1 MEIRQRATV
10 EVQVNGE
17 DAKKELQS
25 LESYANSLKGRLAEA
40 YKAGDTKKIKQ
51 LEKELRETNAQ
62 LKVMRTNTKNIDA
75 AMNNIGLATPK
86 ELRNLIRDI
95 NAKISS
101 GHVKR
106 GSAEW
111 RKYQEQLKFVNAEL
125 RKVKSEVVESEGWL
139 TRFNNG
145 FTKWGALAASGIAAI
160 TGLTFT
166 IRKATAGYAD
176 MEEAESQVIKY
187 TGMTKEQVKSL
198 NEDLKQMDTRTARER
213 LNALAGDAGR
223 LGKSSKKDVLE
234 FIDAADK
241 INVALGEDLGEDAV
255 KNIGKLAMMFGE
267 DKEKGLRGA
276 MLATGSAINAVG
288 QTSSAA
294 EAYLVDFTARV
305 AGAANQAK
313 ISQANIIG
321 FASVLDQNMLRDET
335 AATAFQNV
343 MMKMYQE
350 PAKFAK
356 IAGKDVA
363 EFTKLLKTDANEA
376 ILQFL
381 QSLNKK
387 GSLDQLA
394 PLFDKMKLDGQGAA
408 SVLSVLAGKIEGIR
422 VAQKT
427 ANEAYNEGT
436 SIIDEFNVQNNTVQ
450 AGIDKSKKKF
460 ADLTIELGEKLLPL
474 AQYGI
479 STGSLTI
486 KVLSSLIEFLG
497 KYGKTIVYA
506 SLVLGTYIPVQKLQY
521 LWTNKV
527 KTAIIEYNAVQ
538 KLKLF
543 WDKAVAASTWLYI
556 AATSVLT
563 GRLRQAKLAMQAFFL
578 VTKFH
583 PLGLLLTVITA
594 VAGGIYLLATRTK
607 KAKTLTEEFF
617 SAISEER
624 NELNKIYNQL
634 LKTNEKT
641 AERTRLINEFNSGFG
656 KYLTNLLDEKSS
668 VDDIKKAYKEATA
681 AMNDHYAREL
691 LASKQSEIVKES
703 LDEQSKALRKSVDI
717 AINATKD
724 QKARLSE
731 LINDVTN
738 QVITDNPDYG
748 AGNVRQKIYEQ
759 INREF
764 GSGAA
769 YDLFGGS
776 QGWEDFSKEI
786 SPFIK
791 AADKTINKVAKL
803 KDELA
808 PFIKNLSSSPVENS
822 NDGSNDDMP
831 PSDDLTDKE
840 KQKILKENLK
850 KVEAAA
856 AKEEALI
863 KANYSKGDMAY
874 REYCKAINEN
884 DVKEFDNKMALYD
897 KESNEYNQLLTKKQ
911 DLLRKGVEK
920 ENKFSLDEIEACA
933 RKEEMIWVDTYQDH
947 KIDKYALNEALF
959 MLDIAMLS
967 DKQALYEKKSEEW
980 HDYEKQI
987 TDRES
992 EEKLR
997 KQREFQELLSSF
1009 REEYSKKDLEQ
1020 LMQVEIDGLDF
1031 LYKEKILKEEE
1042 YLRYLKVIKQKYAG
1056 MSNRQIVEAWDQ
1068 KISEALQQAKD
1079 KAMVDSNNKGENNDF
1094 WGTLFGADADI
1105 HQRTMDNLNTMHE
1118 AGLIAQRSYLQA
1130 MANENASY
1138 FSELAGKVQMYYSEI
1153 NGVVS
1158 SYSNFS
1164 QACSELEI
1172 AKIEKKYDVEI
1183 KAAGDNKDK
1192 VAKLEKEKDK
1202 AINAEKSKAN
1212 KKATTIQ
1219 IAQALAETAISAL
1232 RAYSAGWEA
1241 GFPAGPIL
1249 APLFAGMAVAS
1260 GMLQV
1265 ATIRKQAQA
1274 QEAGY
1279 YSGGFTP
1286 LGDPKKEVG
1295 TVHASEFV
1303 ANHKAVNNPNILPV
1317 LQLIDYAQKNNTVGS
1332 LTAKDISMSLDKGYS
1347 ATPVSTSSTS
1357 SDENTTVLIGVM
1369 SNALDR
1375 ASSIMEKLSMTLDEG
1390 IESYVTIDGE
1400 HGFEK
1405 QYNHYKKLKANKSR
1419 L

>member
-95 NAKISS
+95 NAKLSS

-111 RKYQEQLKFVNAEL
+111 KKYQEQLKLVNAEI
-125 RKVKSEVVESEGWL
+125 RKVNGEIRETQGWL

-145 FTKWGALAASGIAAI
+145 FSKWGGLLASTAAAI
-160 TGLTFT
+160 TGVSMALSVL
-166 IRKATAGYAD
+166 RKNRD
-176 MEEAESQVIKY
+176 E
-187 TGMTKEQVKSL
+187 KE
-198 NEDLKQMDTRTARER
+198 
-213 LNALAGDAGR
+213 
-223 LGKSSKKDVLE
+223 
-234 FIDAADK
+234 
-241 INVALGEDLGEDAV
+241 
-255 KNIGKLAMMFGE
+255 
-267 DKEKGLRGA
+267 
-276 MLATGSAINAVG
+276 
-288 QTSSAA
+288 SSAA
-294 EAYLVDFTARV
+294 NLKALTGLDDDSIQWLKRQAEILSTSMDKTKLRVTQSSKDILEAYMLVGSAKPDLLTNKEALNAVTIEAMRLASAAKMDLKDAV
-305 AGAANQAK
+305 EAVTVSLNQYSAGADQAGRFTNVLAAGSQK
-313 ISQANIIG
+313 GSAGVVSQAAAIVKAG
-321 FASVLDQNMLRDET
+321 VSASG
-335 AATAFQNV
+335 
-343 MMKMYQE
+343 
-350 PAKFAK
+350 AK
-356 IAGKDVA
+356 V
-363 EFTKLLKTDANEA
+363 
-376 ILQFL
+376 QFEEL
-381 QSLNKK
+381 V
-387 GSLDQLA
+387 G
-394 PLFDKMKLDGQGAA
+394 
-408 SVLSVLAGKIEGIR
+408 
-422 VAQKT
+422 
-427 ANEAYNEGT
+427 
-436 SIIDEFNVQNNTVQ
+436 
-450 AGIDKSKKKF
+450 
-460 ADLTIELGEKLLPL
+460 TIEMLGEKGIKDEVAGTGLKKFFLVLQTGAKETNPAIVGL
-474 AQYGI
+474 DKALENLQKKRMSAKAIKDIFGEEGYNVAKILIDNTAKVKEYTKAVTGTNVAMIQAAINSDTNEAKMAQYKNQIKEAGI
-479 STGSLTI
+479 QLMEKLNPSLSALTGWTTKLI
-486 KVLSSLIEFLG
+486 KAAPVLIDWTQQ
-497 KYGKTIVYA
+497 YGRTIVYA
-506 SLVLGTYIPVQKLQY
+506 ATVLTTYIVAKKLHWFW
-521 LWTNKV
+521 LNKV
-527 KTAIIEYNAVQ
+527 KTETGQYILVQ
-538 KLKLF
+538 KLKQF
-543 WDKAVAASTWLYI
+543 WDKAVTASTWLYI

-563 GRLRQAKLAMQAFFL
+563 GRVKQARLAMHAFFL

-656 KYLTNLLDEKSS
+656 KYLTNLLDEKST

-791 AADKTINKVAKL
+791 ATDKTINKVAKL

-808 PFIKNLSSSPVENS
+808 PFIKNLSSSPVKNS

-863 KANYSKGDMAY
+863 KEKYAKGQTTY

-884 DVKEFDNKMALYD
+884 DIKELDNKMALYD

-911 DLLRKGVEK
+911 DLLKKGLEQETNFTV
-920 ENKFSLDEIEACA
+920 DEIEARA
-933 RKEEMIWVDTYQDH
+933 KEEEMSLVSSYYNR
-947 KIDKYALNEALF
+947 KISRFALNEGLF
-959 MLDIAMLS
+959 RLDIEALQK
-967 DKQALYEKKSEEW
+967 KQALYTKDSKEW
-980 HDYEKQI
+980 QDYEKQI
-987 TDRES
+987 IDLENR
-992 EEKLR
+992 EKLR
-997 KQREFQELLSSF
+997 KQEEYQQLLSSI
-1009 REEYSKKDLEQ
+1009 RENYSKKDIDH
-1020 LMQVEIDGLDF
+1020 LMQEELDGIDYLHKNGL
-1031 LYKEKILKEEE
+1031 LKEEE
-1042 YLRYLKVIKQKYAG
+1042 YQKLLKAIKKKYLKEKVEQVDNPAPDDAPTQSFLGGDFQKLKEKYALINDAEKQG
-1056 MSNRQIVEAWDQ
+1056 VITHQEAMQQ
-1068 KISEALQQAKD
+1068 KAE
-1079 KAMVDSNNKGENNDF
+1079 
-1094 WGTLFGADADI
+1094 ADA
-1105 HQRTMDNLNTMHE
+1105 NYLE
-1118 AGLIAQRSYLQA
+1118 GLKAKTEVI
-1130 MANENASY
+1130 
-1138 FSELAGKVQMYYSEI
+1138 YSSLSAI
-1153 NGVVS
+1153 VTA
-1158 SYSNFS
+1158 YSNYTN
-1164 QACSELEI
+1164 ACQDLEV
-1172 AKIEKKYDVEI
+1172 AKIEKKYDDEI
-1183 KAAGDNKDK
+1183 KAAGNNTTKTK
-1192 VAKLEKEKDK
+1192 KLEEKKENEIAKVK
-1202 AINAEKSKAN
+1202 TKYNKKAMQIEIAQAFASMAMSAINAYSSA
-1212 KKATTIQ
+1212 
-1219 IAQALAETAISAL
+1219 AEVPL
-1232 RAYSAGWEA
+1232 VGY
-1241 GFPAGPIL
+1241 IL
-1249 APLFAGMAVAS
+1249 APIAAAAAVTAGM
-1260 GMLQV
+1260 MNI
-1265 ATIRKQAQA
+1265 ATIKKQHQA

-1295 TVHASEFV
+1295 VVHASEFV
-1303 ANHKAVNNPNILPV
+1303 ANHSAVNNPNVLPV
-1317 LQLIDYAQKNNTVGS
+1317 LRLIDYAQKNNTVGS
-1332 LTAKDISMSLDKGYS
+1332 LTADDITASLNGYYS
-1347 ATPVSTSSTS
+1347 SGSTSSERIVMQNTDTGDKQIMMEVMGVLYKLKDRL
-1357 SDENTTVLIGVM
+1357 DEPLIAETYATGRGGTM
-1369 SNALDR
+1369 EA
-1375 ASSIMEKLSMTLDEG
+1375 EKL
-1390 IESYVTIDGE
+1390 V
-1400 HGFEK
+1400 
-1405 QYNHYKKLKANKSR
+1405 NKMKTNAR
-1419 L
+1419 RRR

>member
-62 LKVMRTNTKNIDA
+62 LKVMRTNAKNIDA

-95 NAKISS
+95 NAKLSS

-111 RKYQEQLKFVNAEL
+111 KKYQEQLKLVNAEL
-125 RKVKSEVVESEGWL
+125 RNVKSEVVESEGWL
-139 TRFNNG
+139 ARFNNG

-223 LGKSSKKDVLE
+223 LGKSSKEDVLE

-305 AGAANQAK
+305 AGAANQAQ

-460 ADLTIELGEKLLPL
+460 ADLTIELGEKLLPI

-506 SLVLGTYIPVQKLQY
+506 ALVLGTYIAVQKLQY

-538 KLKLF
+538 KLKQF
-543 WDKAVAASTWLYI
+543 WDKTVAASTWLYI

-578 VTKFH
+578 VTKLH

-594 VAGGIYLLATRTK
+594 VAGGLYLLATRTN
-607 KAKTLTEEFF
+607 KAKTLTDDFF

-656 KYLTNLLDEKSS
+656 KYLTNLLDEKST
-668 VDDIKKAYKEATA
+668 VEDIKKAYREATS

-738 QVITDNPDYG
+738 QVITDNPEYG
-748 AGNVRQKIYEQ
+748 VGNVRQKIYEQ

-791 AADKTINKVAKL
+791 AADNTINKVAKL
-803 KDELA
+803 KDELS
-808 PFIKNLSSSPVENS
+808 PFIKNLSSSPIGNENG
-822 NDGSNDDMP
+822 NDGNNGDTPLGDE
-831 PSDDLTDKE
+831 LTDKE
-840 KQKILKENLK
+840 KRKILKENLK

-856 AKEEALI
+856 AKEEAII
-863 KANYSKGDMAY
+863 KAKYAKGDMAY

-884 DVKEFDNKMALYD
+884 EIKELDNKMALYD
-897 KESNEYNQLLTKKQ
+897 KDSNEYNQLLSKKQ
-911 DLLRKGVEK
+911 DLLKKGLDQET
-920 ENKFSLDEIEACA
+920 KFSIDEIEARA
-933 RKEEMIWVDTYQDH
+933 KAEEIDLVSRYHDRKMS
-947 KIDKYALNEALF
+947 KYAMEEGLFQLDIEALQK
-959 MLDIAMLS
+959 
-967 DKQALYEKKSEEW
+967 KQSLYTKDSKEW
-980 HDYEKQI
+980 QDYEKQI
-987 TDRES
+987 TDLEN

-997 KQREFQELLSSF
+997 KQEEYQRLLSSI
-1009 REEYSKKDLEQ
+1009 RDEYSKKDLDR
-1020 LMQVEIDGLDF
+1020 LMQDELDGIEYLHKNG
-1031 LYKEKILKEEE
+1031 LLKEEE
-1042 YLRYLKVIKQKYAG
+1042 YQKVLKAIRKKYLKEKVNQVDEKTPEETGKSPLGNEYQKLKEKYALIEDAEKRG
-1056 MSNRQIVEAWDQ
+1056 A
-1068 KISEALQQAKD
+1068 ISHQEALQQ
-1079 KAMVDSNNKGENNDF
+1079 KAE
-1094 WGTLFGADADI
+1094 AD
-1105 HQRTMDNLNTMHE
+1105 
-1118 AGLIAQRSYLQA
+1118 GSYLDGLKSKT
-1130 MANENASY
+1130 E
-1138 FSELAGKVQMYYSEI
+1138 VIYSALNSI
-1153 NGVVS
+1153 VTA
-1158 SYSNFS
+1158 YSNYTN
-1164 QACSELEI
+1164 ACQDLEI
-1172 AKIEKKYDVEI
+1172 AKVEKKYDTEI
-1183 KAAGDNKDK
+1183 KAAGSSTEKGK
-1192 VAKLEKEKDK
+1192 RLQEEKEKSVAK
-1202 AINAEKSKAN
+1202 IKSKYNKKAMKIEIAQAIASTAMSAINAYSSA
-1212 KKATTIQ
+1212 
-1219 IAQALAETAISAL
+1219 AEVPL
-1232 RAYSAGWEA
+1232 VGY
-1241 GFPAGPIL
+1241 IL
-1249 APLFAGMAVAS
+1249 APIAATAAVAAGM
-1260 GMLQV
+1260 MQV
-1265 ATIRKQAQA
+1265 ATITKQHQA
-1274 QEAGY
+1274 QEEGY
-1279 YSGGFTP
+1279 YKGGFSGP
-1286 LGDPKKEVG
+1286 GDYRKEAG
-1295 TVHASEFV
+1295 PVHYGEFI
-1303 ANHKAVNNPNILPV
+1303 ANHHAVNNPALSPFFR
-1317 LQLIDYAQKNNTVGS
+1317 LLDTAQKNNTVGT
-1332 LTAKDISMSLDKGYS
+1332 LTAEDVSMSLGKGGNF
-1347 ATPVSTSSTS
+1347 APGSSSSS
-1357 SDENTTVLIGVM
+1357 SDVDEQVGMILASLSYSMDKTSEVIENLTAVLG
-1369 SNALDR
+1369 D
-1375 ASSIMEKLSMTLDEG
+1375 G

-1400 HGFEK
+1400 RGFEK

-1419 L
+1419 

>member
-1 MEIRQRATV
+1 MEIKQKAIV

-17 DAKKELQS
+17 EAKKELQS
-25 LESYANSLKGRLAEA
+25 LESYANNLKGRLAEA
-40 YKAGDTKKIKQ
+40 RNTGDAKKIKQ
-51 LEKELRETNAQ
+51 LEKELRETNGQ
-62 LKVMRTNTKNIDA
+62 LKIMRTNARNIDV

-86 ELRNLIRDI
+86 KLRNLLKDI
-95 NAKISS
+95 NSKLNS
-101 GHVKR
+101 GHIKR

-111 RKYQEQLKFVNAEL
+111 RKYQEQLKLVSNEL
-125 RKVKSEVVESEGWL
+125 RKIKNEAAESEGWL
-139 TRFNNG
+139 TRFNNR
-145 FTKWGALAASGIAAI
+145 FTKWGALVTSAVAGI

-166 IRKATAGYAD
+166 IRKATAGYAE

-198 NEDLKQMDTRTARER
+198 NEDLKNMDTRTARER

-223 LGKSSKKDVLE
+223 LGKTSKKDVLD

-267 DKEKGLRGA
+267 DKEKGLKGA

-294 EAYLVDFTARV
+294 EPYLVDFTARV

-313 ISQANIIG
+313 ISQADIIG
-321 FASVLDQNMLRDET
+321 FASVLDQNMIRDEK

-343 MMKMYQE
+343 IMKLYQE

-356 IAGKDVA
+356 IAGKDVT
-363 EFTKLLKTDANEA
+363 EFTQLLKTDANEA

-427 ANEAYNEGT
+427 ANEAYNDGT
-436 SIIDEFNVQNNTVQ
+436 SIIEEFNVQNNTVQ

-460 ADLTIELGEKLLPL
+460 ADLTIELGEKLLPI
-474 AQYGI
+474 ARYGI

-486 KVLSSLIEFLG
+486 KALAKLVEFLG
-497 KYGKTIVYA
+497 KYGKTIIYA
-506 SLVLGTYIPVQKLQY
+506 TLVLGTYIAAQKLQY

-538 KLKLF
+538 RLKMF
-543 WDKAVAASTWLYI
+543 WDKTVAASTWLYI
-556 AATSVLT
+556 AATSALT
-563 GRLRQAKLAMQAFFL
+563 GKLGQAKLAVQAFFL

-594 VAGGIYLLATRTK
+594 VAGGLYLLATKTK

-641 AERTRLINEFNSGFG
+641 AERTKLINEFNSQFG

-668 VDDIKKAYKEATA
+668 VNDIKKAYREATA

-703 LDEQSKALRKSVDI
+703 LDEQSKALRKSVDA
-717 AINATKD
+717 AINATKK

-738 QVITDNPDYG
+738 QTITDNPEYG
-748 AGNVRQKIYEQ
+748 AGNVRQRIYEK
-759 INREF
+759 INKEF

-776 QGWEDFSKEI
+776 QGWENFSKEI

-791 AADKTINKVAKL
+791 AVDKTINKVAKL
-803 KDELA
+803 KNELS
-808 PFIKNLSSSPVENS
+808 PFIKNLSASPVENS
-822 NDGSNDDMP
+822 NDKNEDDEP
-831 PSDDLTDKE
+831 SSDDPTDKE
-840 KQKILKENLK
+840 KKELLKENLE
-850 KVEAAA
+850 KVKAAA

-863 KANYSKGDMAY
+863 KEKYAKGETTY
-874 REYCKAINEN
+874 RDYCKAINDN
-884 DVKEFDNKMALYD
+884 DINELDKKMALYD
-897 KESNEYNQLLTKKQ
+897 QESNEYNQLLTKKQ
-911 DLLRKGVEK
+911 DLLKKGLEQ
-920 ENKFSLDEIEACA
+920 ETNFTIDEIEARA
-933 RKEEMIWVDTYQDH
+933 KEEEMSLVASYYNQ
-947 KIDKYALNEALF
+947 KISKFALNEGLF
-959 MLDIAMLS
+959 RLDIEALQK
-967 DKQALYEKKSEEW
+967 KQALYTKDSKEW
-980 HDYEKQI
+980 HEYEKLI
-987 TDRES
+987 TNS
-992 EEKLR
+992 ENKEKLR
-997 KQREFQELLSSF
+997 KQEEYQKLLSSI
-1009 REEYSKKDLEQ
+1009 RKEYSKKDLDQ
-1020 LMQVEIDGLDF
+1020 LMQDELDGIEYLHKNG
-1031 LYKEKILKEEE
+1031 LLKEKEYLNLIKVIRKKYLKEKIDQVDENTPEETDKSPLGNEYQKLKE
-1042 YLRYLKVIKQKYAG
+1042 KYALIQDAEER
-1056 MSNRQIVEAWDQ
+1056 NA
-1068 KISEALQQAKD
+1068 ISHQEALRQ
-1079 KAMVDSNNKGENNDF
+1079 KAEADSMYLDSLKEK
-1094 WGTLFGADADI
+1094 T
-1105 HQRTMDNLNTMHE
+1105 E
-1118 AGLIAQRSYLQA
+1118 AI
-1130 MANENASY
+1130 
-1138 FSELAGKVQMYYSEI
+1138 YSSL
-1153 NGVVS
+1153 S
-1158 SYSNFS
+1158 SIVTAYSNYTN
-1164 QACSELEI
+1164 ACQDLEV
-1172 AKIEKKYDVEI
+1172 AKVEKKYDAEI
-1183 KAAGDNKDK
+1183 EAAGTSTAKGK
-1192 VAKLEKEKDK
+1192 KLEEQKEKEVAK
-1202 AINAEKSKAN
+1202 IKSKHN
-1212 KKATTIQ
+1212 KKAMKIEV
-1219 IAQALAETAISAL
+1219 AQALASTAMSAINAYNSAL
-1232 RAYSAGWEA
+1232 HI
-1241 GFPAGPIL
+1241 PIIGLTL
-1249 APLFAGMAVAS
+1249 APIAAAVAFAA

-1265 ATIRKQAQA
+1265 STIKKQHQA
-1274 QEAGY
+1274 QELGY

-1286 LGDPKKEVG
+1286 LNSDSQKEVG
-1295 TVHASEFV
+1295 VVHANEFI
-1303 ANHKAVNNPNILPV
+1303 ANHKAVNNPALSPV
-1317 LQLIDYAQKNNTVGS
+1317 LQLIDSAQKSNTVGS
-1332 LTAKDISMSLDKGYS
+1332 LTAEDVSVALGKGRTYS
-1347 ATPVSTSSTS
+1347 ASPAGSSVTENEKTELVLGLISNSMNRTS
-1357 SDENTTVLIGVM
+1357 EVIEGLAAI
-1369 SNALDR
+1369 LD
-1375 ASSIMEKLSMTLDEG
+1375 DG

-1400 HGFEK
+1400 KGFEK

-1419 L
+1419 